1 MLNFLITV
9 VLLNVSVLGFFFT
22 FKINRVEQ
30 VFGSI
35 DPGLLVNCI
44 DTNIENTRT
53 YFVREKVVETVVY
66 FLDKNLEG
74 FEYNLK
80 FAFREDDL
88 NTTFSPTPNIVQ
100 IDINANILFEGIYK
114 QNVRFILSGRE
125 VSKDWWS
132 TF

>member
-1 MLNFLITV
+1 MLNILITR

-22 FKINRVEQ
+22 YKINRVEQ

-35 DPGLLVNCI
+35 DPGLLVNCV
-44 DTNIENTRT
+44 DTNIENTKL

-74 FEYNLK
+74 FDYDLK

-88 NTTFSPTPNIVQ
+88 NTTFSATPNIVQ
-100 IDINANILFEGIYK
+100 IDIYANILFEGIYK
-114 QNVRFILSGRE
+114 QNVRFILNGRE
-125 VSKDWWS
+125 VSKDWRS